1 MYLLAAPKFG
11 AHIFQAFQFQYRS
24 PNFTLSRA
32 FRDRIGLGSSRNKM
46 GLGLSRAKK
55 DDASSQQEPDLFLL
69 VGLGNPGPR
78 YANTR
83 HNVGFM
89 TVDTLGQQTGIL
101 TDRLQAN
108 CQVGRGRLFDQKIL
122 LVKPI
127 TFMNVSGEGIGKL
140 SRYYGVPPER
150 IVVIYDDLDSP
161 SGTVRLRAKG
171 GAGGHN
177 GIRSTIQHLGTQE
190 FPRVKIGIGRPPEG
204 LPVATYVLQ
213 DFSKLEREKIDEAVL
228 EAIEAVKALVVLGSE
243 KALSGLRVD
252 KEGKRV
258 PPKVIHQNGKGIKQ
272 PKKATAA
279 VAGGAETEAP
289 IGTAAAEKKQAA
301 AAPAAAAKA
310 PQSAMAAA
318 IAAATAAK
326 FDT

>member
-1 MYLLAAPKFG
+1 MAHEEAQSQKRHQIQFPIPFLHCLRRPHRGMYLLAAPKFG
-11 AHIFQAFQFQYRS
+11 AHILQAIQLQSKS
-24 PNFTLSRA
+24 PNFTLPRLI
-32 FRDRIGLGSSRNKM
+32 RNKIGLGVSRDKM

-55 DDASSQQEPDLFLL
+55 DDAGCQQEPDLFLL

-89 TVDTLGQQTGIL
+89 TIDTLGQQTGIL

-108 CQVGRGRLFDQKIL
+108 CQVGRGRLFDHKIL

-161 SGTVRLRAKG
+161 SGTVRLRGKG

-177 GIRSTIQHLGTQE
+177 GENFFLV
-190 FPRVKIGIGRPPEG
+190 FCFKI
-204 LPVATYVLQ
+204 VLNC
-213 DFSKLEREKIDEAVL
+213 RC
-228 EAIEAVKALVVLGSE
+228 
-243 KALSGLRVD
+243 
-252 KEGKRV
+252 
-258 PPKVIHQNGKGIKQ
+258 H
-272 PKKATAA
+272 
-279 VAGGAETEAP
+279 
-289 IGTAAAEKKQAA
+289 
-301 AAPAAAAKA
+301 
-310 PQSAMAAA
+310 
-318 IAAATAAK
+318 
-326 FDT
+326 

>member
-1 MYLLAAPKFG
+1 MYLLGAPKF
-11 AHIFQAFQFQYRS
+11 ATHILQANS
-24 PNFTLSRA
+24 TLSRA
-32 FRDRIGLGSSRNKM
+32 LRTRLGGSGSNRM
-46 GLGLSRAKK
+46 GLSLSRAKK
-55 DDASSQQEPDLFLL
+55 DDAAGSQEEPDLFLL

-78 YANTR
+78 YADTR

-89 TVDTLGQQTGIL
+89 TIDALGQQTGIF

-161 SGTVRLRAKG
+161 SATVRLRGKG
-171 GAGGHN
+171 GHGGHN
-177 GIRSTIQHLGTQE
+177 GMRSTIQHLSTQD

-213 DFSKLEREKIDEAVL
+213 DFSKVEREKIDEAVL
-228 EAIEAVKALVVLGSE
+228 EAIEAVKALVVLGTE
-243 KALSGLRVD
+243 KAVSGLRVD
-252 KEGKRV
+252 KEGKPLK
-258 PPKVIHQNGKGIKQ
+258 PPKGNHQNGKGVKQ
-272 PKKATAA
+272 PKKGGAAAAAA
-279 VAGGAETEAP
+279 VEGSETGAP
-289 IGTAAAEKKQAA
+289 PAEKKQEVSVPA
-301 AAPAAAAKA
+301 AAP

-318 IAAATAAK
+318 LAAATAAK
-326 FDT
+326 SDK

>member
-11 AHIFQAFQFQYRS
+11 AHILQAIQLQSKS
-24 PNFTLSRA
+24 PNFTLPRLI
-32 FRDRIGLGSSRNKM
+32 RNKIGLGVSRDKM

-55 DDASSQQEPDLFLL
+55 DDAGCQQEPDLFLL

-89 TVDTLGQQTGIL
+89 TIDTLGQQTGIL

-108 CQVGRGRLFDQKIL
+108 CQVGRGRLFDHKIL

-161 SGTVRLRAKG
+161 SGTVRLRGKG

-177 GIRSTIQHLGTQE
+177 GENFFLV
-190 FPRVKIGIGRPPEG
+190 FCFKI
-204 LPVATYVLQ
+204 VLNC
-213 DFSKLEREKIDEAVL
+213 RC
-228 EAIEAVKALVVLGSE
+228 
-243 KALSGLRVD
+243 
-252 KEGKRV
+252 
-258 PPKVIHQNGKGIKQ
+258 H
-272 PKKATAA
+272 
-279 VAGGAETEAP
+279 
-289 IGTAAAEKKQAA
+289 
-301 AAPAAAAKA
+301 
-310 PQSAMAAA
+310 
-318 IAAATAAK
+318 
-326 FDT
+326 